1 MRETAGGIMASALN
15 TLSEYIRE
23 EVGYD
28 GEISPDVDLLDARI
42 LDSFSVVEMA
52 AYIQSS
58 FAVELEAEDLTR
70 DNFASLT
77 NMVALINKRAI
88 G

>member
-1 MRETAGGIMASALN
+1 MAGELEM
-15 TLSEYIRE
+15 LSEYIRE

-28 GEISPDVDLLDARI
+28 GNLNPDIDLLDARI
-42 LDSFSVVEMA
+42 LDSFSIVEMA
-52 AYIQSS
+52 SYIQSS
-58 FAVELEAEDLTR
+58 FDVELEAEDLTR

-77 NMVALINKRAI
+77 NMVTLINKRAT